1 MEAVFIRHG
10 QAVSNLA
17 IRGRL
22 VGEEAPLTPEGR
34 RQIEAAAHYLGPL
47 VTTNVL
53 HTSPL
58 VRTKESA
65 QLIAERCDLTVV
77 IEPRLREIG
86 KGDWTGMP
94 VEAVIKLE
102 GEIDIKHRHTFR
114 PPGEGGENWQDV
126 GTRMAA
132 FIEEQRQ
139 AGSKQLLMVSHDHP
153 IRMGIGTLM
162 GKPIE
167 EWENMPIAN
176 ASITRLYYEDG
187 FWQLDETLA
196 NKIVY

>member
-1 MEAVFIRHG
+1 MEAIFVRHG
-10 QAVSNLA
+10 LATSNKL
-17 IRGRL
+17 GPGKL
-22 VGEEAPLTPEGR
+22 VGEEAPLLPEGR
-34 RQIEAAAHYLGPL
+34 QQIEAAAHYLGPL
-47 VTTNVL
+47 ITTDVV

-65 QLIAERCDLTVV
+65 DIIARHCGLRLVV
-77 IEPRLREIG
+77 EPQLREIG

-94 VEAVIKLE
+94 VEVVIKLE

-132 FIEEQRQ
+132 FVEKERQ
-139 AGSKQLLMVSHDHP
+139 AGTEQLLMVSHDHP
-153 IRMGIGTLM
+153 IRMGIGALL

-167 EWENMPIAN
+167 EWEDMAIAN
-176 ASITRLYYEDG
+176 ASITRLYYEDD
-187 FWQLDETLA
+187 FWQLDETLT